1 MNKNILNKIASS
13 LFLIS
18 TLLFAACTG
27 LSENNYIEEMAT
39 ISVSIAETD
48 SEARLIK
55 ATPKITELTDIVLTG
70 TKSGGSAESLGSWA
84 SYAALSNETIKIP
97 TGTWSFILT
106 CKKGTESFT
115 GTTNATISTG
125 ANTLSFNISHVTS
138 ATTPSTG
145 SARGTIQYPQGVTAH
160 TVVLDIKN
168 FTTGASIHRVF
179 KQHTEIQNN
188 SVEIVKD
195 NLTPGKYKF
204 DIVISKTTIANESD
218 YDTFMNSLATASNSQ
233 LQTLAANV
241 LAYEQNTFEIE
252 AGLTTDISQNL
263 SYLAPEVADND
274 KGFKSVRALTD
285 ADGKGYIEFVVKWP
299 KQISYANGDSTASEN
314 TNAIEICRDGNTV
327 LGYSYWGSDPH
338 PSTIVLCDRYELTS
352 GQQYTY
358 KLRYNYKW
366 QSDMEFET
374 TVTANANGFT
384 KPNIVCPTTTFTNG
398 TTLSCTNLNASDLQL
413 NTRVT
418 QAERNRISGM
428 NMNFNYYD
436 PEQPNDWGDTR
447 IYTGFGYNLNSN
459 SSTASSSNLWSEARS
474 GITRKIYHAKF
485 EINYE
490 TVYGKY
496 SRQFHI
502 ADGYDQVKN
511 WAGNKLADTLVFA
524 TSSGN

>member
-48 SEARLIK
+48 SETRLIK

-84 SYAALSNETIKIP
+84 SYAALSNATIKIP
-97 TGTWSFILT
+97 TGSWSFTLT

-125 ANTLSFNISHVTS
+125 TNALSFNISHVTS
-138 ATTPSTG
+138 ANTPSTG
-145 SARGTIQYPQGVTAH
+145 IARGTIQYPQGVTAH

-168 FTTGASIHRVF
+168 FNTGESIHRVI

-195 NLTPGKYKF
+195 NLAPGKYKF
-204 DIVISKTTIANESD
+204 DIVISKTKIENESD
-218 YDTFMNSLATASNSQ
+218 YNNYMSSLAAASNSQ
-233 LQTLAANV
+233 LQQMAAKV
-241 LAYEQNTFEIE
+241 LAYEQNSFEIE

-263 SYLAPEVADND
+263 SYLAPEVADDD
-274 KGFKSVRALTD
+274 KGFKSVSALTD
-285 ADGKGYIEFVVKWP
+285 ADGKGYIEFVIKWP
-299 KQISYANGDSTASEN
+299 KTVTFVQGNSNATEN

-327 LGYSYWGSDPH
+327 LSYSYWGSDPH
-338 PSTIVLCDRYELTS
+338 PSTVVLCDRYELTA
-352 GQQYTY
+352 GQEYTY

-366 QSDMEFET
+366 QADMEFEI
-374 TVTANANGFT
+374 TVTATANGFE
-384 KPNIVCPTTTFTNG
+384 KPNIVCPNTSFDGRNLT
-398 TTLSCTNLNASDLQL
+398 CTNLNESDLQL

-418 QAERNRISGM
+418 QSERNRISGLSM
-428 NMNFNYYD
+428 AFNYYD
-436 PEQPNDWGDTR
+436 PEQPDDWGATR
-447 IYTGFGYNLNSN
+447 IYTSFSYSGNASN
-459 SSTASSSNLWSEARS
+459 NLWETQRS
-474 GITRKIYHAKF
+474 GITRKIYHAQLN
-485 EINYE
+485 INYE
-490 TVYGKY
+490 TIYGGY

-502 ADGYDQVKN
+502 ADGYDQVKA

>member
-1 MNKNILNKIASS
+1 MKKNSLNKIASS

-27 LSENNYIEEMAT
+27 LAENNYMEEMAT
-39 ISVSIAETD
+39 ISVSIAESDT
-48 SEARLIK
+48 EARLIK

-70 TKSGGSAESLGSWA
+70 TRSGGSAESLGSWA
-84 SYAALSNETIKIP
+84 SYAALSNATIKIP
-97 TGTWSFILT
+97 AGAWSFTLT
-106 CKKGTESFT
+106 CKKGSESFT
-115 GTTNATISTG
+115 GTTGATISIG

-138 ATTPSTG
+138 ASTPSTG

-160 TVVLDIKN
+160 TVVLDIK
-168 FTTGASIHRVF
+168 TPPTDASIHRVI

-195 NLTPGKYKF
+195 NLAPGRYVF
-204 DIVISKTTIANESD
+204 EIVIFKTPIKNESA
-218 YDTFMNSLATASNSQ
+218 YNTFMNTLANSTASQ
-233 LQTLAANV
+233 CQEQFAKV
-241 LAYEQNTFEIE
+241 LVLERFVFEIE

-299 KQISYANGDSTASEN
+299 KKVEFAQGNSTAWEN

-327 LGYSYWGSDPH
+327 LGYSHWGSDPH
-338 PSTIVLCDRYELTS
+338 PSTVVLCDRYELTA
-352 GQQYTY
+352 GQEYTY

-366 QSDMEFET
+366 QADMEFEIK
-374 TVTANANGFT
+374 VTASADGFT
-384 KPNIVCPTTTFTNG
+384 KPNIVCPNTSFDGRILT
-398 TTLSCTNLNASDLQL
+398 CTNLNESDLQL
-413 NTRVT
+413 DTRVT
-418 QAERNRISGM
+418 QAERNRISGLR
-428 NMNFNYYD
+428 MNFDYYD
-436 PEQPNDWGDTR
+436 PEQPDDWGSTR
-447 IYTGFGYNLNSN
+447 IYTGFDYRNN
-459 SSTASSSNLWSEARS
+459 TPQNLWTSERS

-490 TVYGKY
+490 TIYGSY

-502 ADGYDQVKN
+502 ADGYNNVKA

>member
-84 SYAALSNETIKIP
+84 SYAALSNATIKIP
-97 TGTWSFILT
+97 TGSWSFTLT

-138 ATTPSTG
+138 ASTPSTG
-145 SARGTIQYPQGVTAH
+145 SARGTIQYPQGVTAQ
-160 TVVLDIKN
+160 TVILDIKYN
-168 FTTGASIHRVF
+168 NTSIHRVI
-179 KQHTEIQNN
+179 KPANEIQNN
-188 SVEIVKD
+188 SIEIEKD
-195 NLTPGKYKF
+195 NLAPGRYAF
-204 DIVISKTTIANESD
+204 DIVITKMIITDEAGYN
-218 YDTFMNSLATASNSQ
+218 TFMNSLASSNSQ
-233 LQTLAANV
+233 LQQLTYNELV
-241 LAYEQNTFEIE
+241 AYEQNTFEIE

-263 SYLAPEVADND
+263 SYLTPEVQAND

-314 TNAIEICRDGNTV
+314 TNAIEICRDGNTI
-327 LGYSYWGSDPH
+327 LSYSYWGSDPH
-338 PSTIVLCDRYELTS
+338 PSTIVLCDRYELTA
-352 GQQYTY
+352 GQEYTY
-358 KLRYNYKW
+358 KLRYNFKW
-366 QSDMEFET
+366 QSDTEFEY
-374 TVTANANGFT
+374 TVTASANGLT
-384 KPNIVCPTTTFTNG
+384 KPNIVCPNTSFNG
-398 TTLSCTNLNASDLQL
+398 TTLTCTNLNESDLQL

-418 QAERNRISGM
+418 QAERNRISRYAM
-428 NMNFNYYD
+428 QFNYYD

-447 IYTGFGYNLNSN
+447 IYTGFEYSN
-459 SSTASSSNLWSEARS
+459 TSTGSSYLWTSARS
-474 GITRKIYHAKF
+474 GVTRKIYHAQL
-485 EINYE
+485 NLYYE
-490 TVYGKY
+490 TLYGTI
-496 SRQFHI
+496 SREFHI
-502 ADGYDQVKN
+502 ADGYDNVKA

>member
-27 LSENNYIEEMAT
+27 LSENNYIGEMAT

-84 SYAALSNETIKIP
+84 SYAALSNATIKIP
-97 TGTWSFILT
+97 TGSWSFTLT

-125 ANTLSFNISHVTS
+125 TNALSFNISHVTS
-138 ATTPSTG
+138 ANTPSTG

-168 FTTGASIHRVF
+168 FNTGESIHRVF

-195 NLTPGKYKF
+195 NLAPGKYKF
-204 DIVISKTTIANESD
+204 DIVISKTTIKNESD
-218 YDTFMNSLATASNSQ
+218 YNNYMSSLA
-233 LQTLAANV
+233 AANV
-241 LAYEQNTFEIE
+241 LAYEQNSFEIE

-263 SYLAPEVADND
+263 SYLAPEVADDD
-274 KGFKSVRALTD
+274 KGFKSVSALTD
-285 ADGKGYIEFVVKWP
+285 ADGKGYIEFVIKWP
-299 KQISYANGDSTASEN
+299 KTVTFAQGNSNATEN
-314 TNAIEICRDGNTV
+314 TNAVEVCRDGNTV
-327 LGYSYWGSDPH
+327 LSYSYWGSDPH
-338 PSTIVLCDRYELTS
+338 PSTVVLCDRYELTA
-352 GQQYTY
+352 GQEYTY

-366 QSDMEFET
+366 QADMEFEI
-374 TVTANANGFT
+374 TVTATANGFE
-384 KPNIVCPTTTFTNG
+384 KPNIVCPNTSFDGRNLT
-398 TTLSCTNLNASDLQL
+398 CTNLNESDLQL

-418 QAERNRISGM
+418 QTERNRISGLSM
-428 NMNFNYYD
+428 AFNYYD
-436 PEQPNDWGDTR
+436 PEQPDDWGATR
-447 IYTGFGYNLNSN
+447 IYTSFSYSGNTSN
-459 SSTASSSNLWSEARS
+459 NLWETQRS
-474 GITRKIYHAKF
+474 GITRKIYHAQLN
-485 EINYE
+485 INYE
-490 TVYGKY
+490 TIYGGY

-502 ADGYDQVKN
+502 ADGYDQVKA

>member
-1 MNKNILNKIASS
+1 MKKNSLNKIASS

-84 SYAALSNETIKIP
+84 SYAALSNATIKIP
-97 TGTWSFILT
+97 AGNWDFTLT

-115 GTTNATISTG
+115 GRLLATISTG
-125 ANTLSFNISHVTS
+125 TNALSFNISHVTS
-138 ATTPSTG
+138 TNTPSTG
-145 SARGTIQYPQGVTAH
+145 IARGTIQYPQGVTAH

-168 FTTGASIHRVF
+168 FNTGESIYRVI

-195 NLTPGKYKF
+195 NLDPGKYKF
-204 DIVISKTTIANESD
+204 DIVISKTTIKNESE
-218 YDTFMNSLATASNSQ
+218 YNNYMSSLAAASNSQ
-233 LQTLAANV
+233 LQQMAAKV
-241 LAYEQNTFEIE
+241 LAYEQNSFEIE

-263 SYLAPEVADND
+263 SYLAPEVADDD
-274 KGFKSVRALTD
+274 KGFKSVSALTD
-285 ADGKGYIEFVVKWP
+285 ADGKGYIEFVIKWP
-299 KQISYANGDSTASEN
+299 KTVTFAQGNSNATEN
-314 TNAIEICRDGNTV
+314 TNAVEVCRDGNTV
-327 LGYSYWGSDPH
+327 LSYSYWGSAPH
-338 PSTIVLCDRYELTS
+338 PSTVVLCDRYELTA
-352 GQQYTY
+352 GQEYTY

-366 QSDMEFET
+366 QADMEFEI
-374 TVTANANGFT
+374 TVTATANGFE
-384 KPNIVCPTTTFTNG
+384 KPNIVCPNTSFDGRNLT
-398 TTLSCTNLNASDLQL
+398 CTNLNESDLQL

-418 QAERNRISGM
+418 QTERNRISGLSM
-428 NMNFNYYD
+428 AFNYYD
-436 PEQPNDWGDTR
+436 PEQPDDWGATR
-447 IYTGFGYNLNSN
+447 IYTSFSYSGNASN
-459 SSTASSSNLWSEARS
+459 NLWETQRS
-474 GITRKIYHAKF
+474 GITRKIYHAQLN
-485 EINYE
+485 IYYE
-490 TVYGKY
+490 TIYGGY

-502 ADGYDQVKN
+502 ADGYDQVKA